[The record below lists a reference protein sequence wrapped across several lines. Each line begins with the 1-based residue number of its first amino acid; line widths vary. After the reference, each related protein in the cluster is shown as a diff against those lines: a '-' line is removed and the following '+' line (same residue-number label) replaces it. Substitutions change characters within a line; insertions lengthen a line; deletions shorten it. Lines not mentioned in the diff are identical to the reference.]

1 MKPALMIIDMQ
12 KEYFNGFSKISMIDA
27 SEYINEV
34 LGYFRAKN
42 LPIIWV
48 QDIDKESG
56 IIPDTVGFELID
68 ILKKS
73 EDEISIFKEYGNSFN
88 KTECENILKN
98 KNVDVIFITGYCAEH
113 CVLSTY
119 RGAQDC
125 DFTPVIVKNG
135 IASGDKD
142 NLGFVEKITDTISY
156 NILRKILEDIKD

>member
-12 KEYFNGFSKISMIDA
+12 KEYFTGLSKESMTAA

-34 LGYFRAKN
+34 LGYFRNKS

-56 IIPDTVGFELID
+56 VIPGTNGFEVIE
-68 ILKKS
+68 ILQKEKN
-73 EDEISIFKEYGNSFN
+73 EISIFKEYGNSFN
-88 KTECENILKN
+88 KTECGDILNSKD
-98 KNVDVIFITGYCAEH
+98 VDVVFITGYCAEY

-119 RGAQDC
+119 RGAQDW
-125 DFTPVIVKNG
+125 DFTPVIIKNG

-142 NLGFVEKITDTISY
+142 NLGFVEKITDTIPY
-156 NILRKILEDIKD
+156 NILHKILENL